1 MIRPPPPFEA
11 KCHRGELSK
20 SAAYILLWRPTFY
33 VGVKSCLY
41 LILNWV
47 YSRTVKPVSGDRN
60 SSMISP
66 GHSGQALTPS
76 ATVGHSFGDGVRLS
90 SHLGNRNKLSCPRHD
105 HRIHSG
111 FYSPIAK
118 HFRET
123 ISLSTAIIY
132 SVHGLQFNRNTR
144 PNLPNMV
151 FGVRLI
157 WSSGVSMKRSCK
169 MQFRRLG
176 LRSIGPSSQKL

>member
-1 MIRPPPPFEA
+1 MIRPPPPFKA
-11 KCHRGELSK
+11 KCHGGELSK

-123 ISLSTAIIY
+123 ISLSTATAEFLGHKKIHFL
-132 SVHGLQFNRNTR
+132 VLTMFQTR
-144 PNLPNMV
+144 PGKVVQTNRYPFTL
-151 FGVRLI
+151 
-157 WSSGVSMKRSCK
+157 
-169 MQFRRLG
+169 
-176 LRSIGPSSQKL
+176 

>member
-1 MIRPPPPFEA
+1 MIRPPPPFKA

-47 YSRTVKPVSGDRN
+47 YSRTEKPVSGDRN

-111 FYSPIAK
+111 FYSPWQSSSEKRYPWVWRLFTLSIAY
-118 HFRET
+118 
-123 ISLSTAIIY
+123 SLTEIRI
-132 SVHGLQFNRNTR
+132 QICQ
-144 PNLPNMV
+144 
-151 FGVRLI
+151 I
-157 WSSGVSMKRSCK
+157 WY
-169 MQFRRLG
+169 LG
-176 LRSIGPSSQKL
+176 CS